1 MPNTE
6 VLPGTLQLI
15 LLKTLSRQESMH
27 GFQILR
33 WIREATEGELLL
45 EEGALYPALH
55 RMERRRWVRAE
66 WRISEKGRRAKY
78 YEITALGR
86 AQLTREE
93 REWLR
98 HVRALEKITLA
109 TT

>member
-1 MPNTE
+1 MASND

-15 LLKTLSRQESMH
+15 LLKTLSREESMH

-33 WIREATEGELLL
+33 WIRETTEGELLL

-78 YEITALGR
+78 YEITAQGR
-86 AQLTREE
+86 AQLAREE
-93 REWLR
+93 SEWLR
-98 HVRALEKITLA
+98 HVRALQKISLA
-109 TT
+109 AT